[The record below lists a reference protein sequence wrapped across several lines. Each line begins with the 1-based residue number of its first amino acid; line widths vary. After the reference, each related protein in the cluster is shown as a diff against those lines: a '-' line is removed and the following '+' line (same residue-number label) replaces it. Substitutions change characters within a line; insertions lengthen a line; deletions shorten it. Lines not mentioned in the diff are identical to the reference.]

1 MLTSLQIENYAI
13 IRSLEITFRQGLT
26 VITGETGA
34 GKSILMGALSLIL
47 GNRADTDVL
56 FDKTRKCIV
65 EATFDVSHLSLQTL
79 FQQYDLDYQDETL
92 IRREINEH
100 GKSRAFINDTPVNL
114 ATLKAIASL
123 LVDIHS
129 QHQTLMLQNANFR
142 LRLLDQFA
150 QNQELVSHYQRAL
163 HAWLTQKAE
172 YETLKQRCE
181 EAALRYDYNVY
192 TIEELEKAQLQPDE
206 QTEIEQKIQEL
217 SHAETIK
224 SHLYN
229 ATRILSE
236 QEGDNIL
243 YMLKSLS
250 QECRALES
258 LGAEY
263 ADYNRRIDELTTE
276 AQDLSYEM
284 SRKNDAVEVNPAL
297 TDQLNERLDLLF
309 SLQNKYHVEDNAAL
323 ILLLQN
329 LQQEVSTYTDE
340 KEKLAEYQTTVTH
353 LEEEAQA
360 LAVQLSESR
369 KTAVPALVRA
379 MEARLH
385 QLGMAGGRFAVTIE
399 EGEELRET
407 GHDTATFL
415 FSANAGVALADIAR
429 IASGGEM
436 SRIMLCLKSI
446 ITDSMY
452 LPTIIFDEIDTG
464 ISGETAS
471 KVGQMMRQLAVKHQV
486 IAITHLPQIAACG
499 EQHLLVYKE
508 STEDRTFTNIKELD
522 MPEREQMIA
531 TMMSGESRTES
542 AVATARE
549 MLKSSQVNIN
559 QPNTL

>member
-13 IRSLEITFRQGLT
+13 IRSLEIPFRQGLT

-65 EATFDVSHLSLQTL
+65 EATFNVSGLNLQTL
-79 FQQYDLDYQDETL
+79 FQQYDLDYQDETI

-114 ATLKAIASL
+114 ATLKAVASL

-129 QHQTLMLQNANFR
+129 QHQTLMLQNAGFR
-142 LRLLDQFA
+142 LRLIDQFA
-150 QNQELVSHYQRAL
+150 QNQEVLWQYQQAL
-163 HAWLTQKAE
+163 HEWQTQKAA
-172 YETLKQRCE
+172 YETLKQRCA
-181 EAALRYDYNVY
+181 EAALRYDYNCF

-206 QTEIEQKIQEL
+206 QTEIEQRIKEL
-217 SHAETIK
+217 THAETIK
-224 SHLYN
+224 SHLFN

-243 YMLKSLS
+243 YMLKSLR

-263 ADYNRRIDELTTE
+263 AAFNQRIDGLTAE

-284 SRKNDAVEVNPAL
+284 SRKNDAVEVNPEL

-309 SLQNKYHVEDNAAL
+309 SLQNKYHAEDNAAL
-323 ILLLQN
+323 LSLLET
-329 LQQEVSTYTDE
+329 LQQEVATYTDE
-340 KEKLAEYQTTVTH
+340 KEKLTEYETLVSQLAENAKT
-353 LEEEAQA
+353 
-360 LAVQLSESR
+360 LATQLSASR
-369 KTAVPALVRA
+369 KAAVPALVKA
-379 MEARLH
+379 MEERLQ
-385 QLGMAGGRFAVTIE
+385 QLGMSGSRFTVNIE
-399 EGEELRET
+399 EGEELREN
-407 GHDTATFL
+407 GRDTATFL
-415 FSANAGVALADIAR
+415 FSANAGVAPADIAR

-499 EQHLLVYKE
+499 GQHLLVYKQ
-508 STEDRTFTNIKELD
+508 TTDNQTFTNIEELD
-522 MPEREQMIA
+522 MPGRERMIA

-542 AVATARE
+542 SILAARE
-549 MLKSSQVNIN
+549 MLKSSQATNN
-559 QPNTL
+559 Q

>member
-13 IRSLEITFRQGLT
+13 IRSLEIPFRQGLT

-65 EATFDVSHLSLQTL
+65 EATFNVSGLNLQNL
-79 FQQYDLDYQDETL
+79 FQQYDLDYQDETI

-114 ATLKAIASL
+114 ATLKAVSSL

-129 QHQTLMLQNANFR
+129 QHQTLMLQNAGFR
-142 LRLLDQFA
+142 LRLIDQFA
-150 QNQELVSHYQRAL
+150 QNQDILRQYQQAL
-163 HAWLTQKAE
+163 HEWQTQKAA
-172 YETLKQRCE
+172 YETLKQRCA
-181 EAALRYDYNVY
+181 EAALRYDYNCF

-206 QTEIEQKIQEL
+206 QTEIEQRIKEL
-217 SHAETIK
+217 THAETIK
-224 SHLYN
+224 SHLFN

-243 YMLKSLS
+243 YMLKSLR

-263 ADYNRRIDELTTE
+263 AAFNQRIDGLTAE

-284 SRKNDAVEVNPAL
+284 SRKNDAVEVNPEL

-309 SLQNKYHVEDNAAL
+309 SLQNKYHAEDNAAL
-323 ILLLQN
+323 LSLLET
-329 LQQEVSTYTDE
+329 LQQEVATYTDE
-340 KEKLAEYQTTVTH
+340 KEKLTEYETLVSQ
-353 LEEEAQA
+353 
-360 LAVQLSESR
+360 LADNAKTLATQLSASR
-369 KTAVPALVRA
+369 KAAVPALVKA
-379 MEARLH
+379 MEERLQ
-385 QLGMAGGRFAVTIE
+385 QLGMAGSRFTVNIE
-399 EGEELRET
+399 EGEELREN
-407 GHDTATFL
+407 GRDTATFL
-415 FSANAGVALADIAR
+415 FSANAGVAPADIAR

-499 EQHLLVYKE
+499 GQHLLVYKQ
-508 STEDRTFTNIKELD
+508 TTDNQTFTNIEELD
-522 MPEREQMIA
+522 MPGRERMIA

-542 AVATARE
+542 SILAARE
-549 MLKSSQVNIN
+549 MLKSSQATNN
-559 QPNTL
+559 Q

>member
-13 IRSLEITFRQGLT
+13 IRSLEIPFRKGLT
-26 VITGETGA
+26 AITGETGA

-65 EATFDVSHLSLQTL
+65 EAAFDVRDLGLQPL
-79 FQQYDLDYQDETL
+79 FQQYDLDYQEDTI

-114 ATLKAIASL
+114 NTLKAVASL

-129 QHQTLMLQNANFR
+129 QHQTLMLQNAGFR
-142 LRLLDQFA
+142 LRLIDQFA
-150 QNQELVSHYQRAL
+150 QNQELVSQYQRAL
-163 HAWLTQKAE
+163 HEWQTQKSALE
-172 YETLKQRCE
+172 ELRQRCA
-181 EAALRYDYNVY
+181 EAAMRYDYNLY
-192 TIEELEKAQLQPDE
+192 TIEELEKAALQPDE
-206 QTEIEQKIQEL
+206 QADIEQKIKEL

-243 YMLKSLS
+243 SLLKSLQ

-258 LGAEY
+258 MGTEY
-263 ADYNRRIDELTTE
+263 AAFNQRIDDLTVE

-284 SRKNDAVEVNPAL
+284 ARKNDAVEVNPAL
-297 TDQLNERLDLLF
+297 TEQLNERLDLIF
-309 SLQNKYHVEDNAAL
+309 SLQNKYHAENNEAL
-323 ILLLQN
+323 LSLLEK
-329 LQQEVSTYTDE
+329 LQQEVASYTDDKEQLADNE
-340 KEKLAEYQTTVTH
+340 KKVKE
-353 LEEEAQA
+353 LEAEAQRLADLLSASRREA
-360 LAVQLSESR
+360 LPALVSSMEERLRQLGMSESR
-369 KTAVPALVRA
+369 
-379 MEARLH
+379 
-385 QLGMAGGRFAVTIE
+385 FAVNIE
-399 EGEELRET
+399 SGEELREN
-407 GHDTATFL
+407 GRDTATFL
-415 FSANAGVALADIAR
+415 FSANPGVEPADISR

-471 KVGQMMRQLAVKHQV
+471 KVGQVMRQLAGKHQV

-499 EQHLLVYKE
+499 DQHYLVYKQ
-508 STEDRTFTNIKELD
+508 SDDNRTYTNIKPLD
-522 MPEREQMIA
+522 KEEREQMIA

-542 AVATARE
+542 AIAAARE
-549 MLKSSQVNIN
+549 MLKSIQVN
-559 QPNTL
+559 

>member
-13 IRSLEITFRQGLT
+13 IRSLEIPFRKGLT
-26 VITGETGA
+26 AITGETGA

-65 EATFDVSHLSLQTL
+65 EAAFDVRGLGLQSL
-79 FQQYDLDYQDETL
+79 FQQYDLDYQEDTI

-114 ATLKAIASL
+114 STLKAVASL

-129 QHQTLMLQNANFR
+129 QHQTLMLQNAGFR
-142 LRLLDQFA
+142 LRLIDQFA
-150 QNQELVSHYQRAL
+150 QNQELVSQYQQAL
-163 HAWLTQKAE
+163 HEWQTQKSALE
-172 YETLKQRCE
+172 ELRQRCA
-181 EAALRYDYNVY
+181 EAAMRYDYNLY
-192 TIEELEKAQLQPDE
+192 TIEELEKAALQPEE
-206 QTEIEQKIQEL
+206 QSDIEQKIKEL

-243 YMLKSLS
+243 SMLKSLQ

-258 LGAEY
+258 MGTEY
-263 ADYNRRIDELTTE
+263 AAFNQRIDDLTVE

-284 SRKNDAVEVNPAL
+284 ARKNDAVEVNPAL
-297 TDQLNERLDLLF
+297 TEQLNERLDLIF
-309 SLQNKYHVEDNAAL
+309 SLQNKYHAENNEAL
-323 ILLLQN
+323 LSLLEK
-329 LQQEVSTYTDE
+329 LQQEVASYTDDKEQLADSE
-340 KEKLAEYQTTVTH
+340 KKVKE
-353 LEEEAQA
+353 LETEAQRLADLLSASRKEA
-360 LAVQLSESR
+360 LPALVSSMEERLRQLGMSESR
-369 KTAVPALVRA
+369 
-379 MEARLH
+379 
-385 QLGMAGGRFAVTIE
+385 FAVNIE
-399 EGEELRET
+399 SGEELREN
-407 GHDTATFL
+407 GRDTATFL
-415 FSANAGVALADIAR
+415 FSANPGVEPADISR

-471 KVGQMMRQLAVKHQV
+471 KVGQVMRQLAGKHQV

-499 EQHLLVYKE
+499 DQHYLVYKQSDE
-508 STEDRTFTNIKELD
+508 NRTYTNIKPLEKE
-522 MPEREQMIA
+522 EREQMIA

-542 AVATARE
+542 AIAAARE
-549 MLKSSQVNIN
+549 MLESMQVN
-559 QPNTL
+559 

>member
-13 IRSLEITFRQGLT
+13 IRSLEIPFRQGLT

-65 EATFDVSHLSLQTL
+65 EATFNVSGLNLQPL
-79 FQQYDLDYQDETL
+79 FQQYDLDYQDETI

-114 ATLKAIASL
+114 ATLKAVASL

-129 QHQTLMLQNANFR
+129 QHQTLMLQNAGFR
-142 LRLLDQFA
+142 LRLIDQFA
-150 QNQELVSHYQRAL
+150 QNQEVLWQYQQAL
-163 HAWLTQKAE
+163 HEWQTQKEA
-172 YETLKQRCE
+172 YETLKQRCA
-181 EAALRYDYNVY
+181 EAALRYDYNCF

-206 QTEIEQKIQEL
+206 QTEIEQRIKEL
-217 SHAETIK
+217 THAETIK
-224 SHLYN
+224 SHLFN

-243 YMLKSLS
+243 YMLKSLR

-263 ADYNRRIDELTTE
+263 AAFNQRIDGLTAE

-284 SRKNDAVEVNPAL
+284 SRKNDAVEVNPEL

-309 SLQNKYHVEDNAAL
+309 SLQNKYHAEDNAAL
-323 ILLLQN
+323 LSLLET
-329 LQQEVSTYTDE
+329 LQQEVATYTDE
-340 KEKLAEYQTTVTH
+340 KEKLTEYETLVSQ
-353 LEEEAQA
+353 
-360 LAVQLSESR
+360 LADNAKTLATQLSASR
-369 KTAVPALVRA
+369 KAAVPALVKA
-379 MEARLH
+379 MEERLQ
-385 QLGMAGGRFAVTIE
+385 QLGMAGSRFTVNIE
-399 EGEELRET
+399 EGEELREN
-407 GHDTATFL
+407 GRDTATFL
-415 FSANAGVALADIAR
+415 FSANAGVAPADIAR

-499 EQHLLVYKE
+499 GQHLLVYKQ
-508 STEDRTFTNIKELD
+508 TTDNQTFTNIEELD
-522 MPEREQMIA
+522 MPGRERMIA

-542 AVATARE
+542 SILAARE
-549 MLKSSQVNIN
+549 MLKSSQATNN
-559 QPNTL
+559 Q

>member
-13 IRSLEITFRQGLT
+13 IRSLEIPFRKGLT
-26 VITGETGA
+26 AITGETGA

-65 EATFDVSHLSLQTL
+65 EAAFDVRDLGLQPL
-79 FQQYDLDYQDETL
+79 FQQYDLDYQEDTI

-114 ATLKAIASL
+114 NTLKAVASL

-129 QHQTLMLQNANFR
+129 QHQTLMLQNAGFR
-142 LRLLDQFA
+142 LRLIDQFA
-150 QNQELVSHYQRAL
+150 QNQELVSQYQRAL
-163 HAWLTQKAE
+163 HEWQTQKSALE
-172 YETLKQRCE
+172 ELRQRCA
-181 EAALRYDYNVY
+181 EAAMRYDYNLY
-192 TIEELEKAQLQPDE
+192 TIEELEKAALQPDE
-206 QTEIEQKIQEL
+206 QADIEQKIKEL

-243 YMLKSLS
+243 SLLKSLQ

-258 LGAEY
+258 MGTEY
-263 ADYNRRIDELTTE
+263 AAFNQRIDDLTVE

-284 SRKNDAVEVNPAL
+284 ARKNDAVEVNPAL
-297 TDQLNERLDLLF
+297 TEQLNERLDLIF
-309 SLQNKYHVEDNAAL
+309 SLQNKYHAENNEAL
-323 ILLLQN
+323 LSLLEK
-329 LQQEVSTYTDE
+329 LQQEVASYTDDNEQLADNE
-340 KEKLAEYQTTVTH
+340 KKVKE
-353 LEEEAQA
+353 LEAEAQRLADLLSASRREA
-360 LAVQLSESR
+360 LPALVSSMEERLRQLGMSESR
-369 KTAVPALVRA
+369 
-379 MEARLH
+379 
-385 QLGMAGGRFAVTIE
+385 FAVNIE
-399 EGEELRET
+399 SGEELREN
-407 GHDTATFL
+407 GRDTATFL
-415 FSANAGVALADIAR
+415 FSANPGVEPADISR

-471 KVGQMMRQLAVKHQV
+471 KVGQVMRQLAGKHQV

-499 EQHLLVYKE
+499 DQHYLVYKQ
-508 STEDRTFTNIKELD
+508 SDDNRTYTNIKPLD
-522 MPEREQMIA
+522 KEEREQMIA

-542 AVATARE
+542 AIAAARE
-549 MLKSSQVNIN
+549 MLKSMQVN
-559 QPNTL
+559 